1 MRFSKKVQNEVKIP
15 IGTYNLFTC
24 FFYFSIGILN
34 WANQLL
40 IVIIYLDTAPDIISK
55 I

>member
-24 FFYFSIGILN
+24 FFYFSIGISK
-34 WANQLL
+34 WANQLFIG
-40 IVIIYLDTAPDIISK
+40 IVYLVTAPDIISK